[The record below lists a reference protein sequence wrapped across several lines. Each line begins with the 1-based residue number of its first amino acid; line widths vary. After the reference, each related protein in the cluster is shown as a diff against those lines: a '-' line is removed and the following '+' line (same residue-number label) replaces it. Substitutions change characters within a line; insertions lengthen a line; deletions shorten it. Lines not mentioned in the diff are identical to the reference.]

1 MVYDP
6 TAFERRRRANQGGF
20 AAEAAVNEYART
32 LAQTRGS
39 RAQQR
44 FERQLTERIPQF
56 GRAYGRR
63 GLYGKGVKSGIF
75 NKALGAFGAEAAR
88 RRAELGEDI
97 AGEQRGFQLKGENLL
112 SAYDRTDKDIS
123 EEETIAQTAQ
133 SLLNLGS

>member
-32 LAQTRGS
+32 LAQTRGT
-39 RAQQR
+39 RAQQN
-44 FERQLTERIPQF
+44 FERQVTEQIPQF
-56 GRAYGRR
+56 GRSFGRR
-63 GLYGKGVKSGIF
+63 GLYGQGVQSGIF
-75 NKALGAFGAEAAR
+75 NKALGMFGAEAAR

-97 AGEQRGFQLKGENLL
+97 AGEQRGYQLKGENLT
-112 SAYDRTDKDIS
+112 SAYDRANQDIS

>member
-20 AAEAAVNEYART
+20 AAESSVNEYARF
-32 LAQTRGS
+32 LAQTRGT
-39 RAQQR
+39 RAQQN
-44 FERQLTERIPQF
+44 FERGVTRQIPQF
-56 GRAYGRR
+56 GRSYGKR
-63 GLYGKGVKSGIF
+63 GLYGAGVKSGLF
-75 NKALGAFGAEAAR
+75 NQALSMFGADAAR

-97 AGEQRGFQLKGENLL
+97 AGEQRQYQLRGENLL

-123 EEETIAQTAQ
+123 EEESIAQTAQ